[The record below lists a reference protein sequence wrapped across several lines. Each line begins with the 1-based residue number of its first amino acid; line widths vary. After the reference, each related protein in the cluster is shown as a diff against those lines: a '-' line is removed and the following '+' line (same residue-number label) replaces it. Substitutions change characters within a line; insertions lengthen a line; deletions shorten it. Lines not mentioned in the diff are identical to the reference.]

1 MNNNRW
7 FRQRLLKKREIVST
21 FSSFLFKIYFLFWK
35 KNWKMGLG
43 IMSQSSPTTQGLID
57 QRPPYDAQK
66 YPSAFAL
73 KLWFPASG
81 SVRHNGPGRKSIALL
96 WWLTLA
102 RGCPESI
109 TCSSLQ
115 GRKGASLLPS
125 LRLDLLCI
133 LEVLLTFPN
142 SCPIFFFFSQCSPEK
157 KCSMFHP
164 ILASASRRTQ
174 TNTEMSSVCKLCYT
188 WKWGRY

>member
-57 QRPPYDAQK
+57 QRPQYDAQK

-115 GRKGASLLPS
+115 GRKGASFLHSDLTCFAFWKFSWPS
-125 LRLDLLCI
+125 PTL
-133 LEVLLTFPN
+133 VP
-142 SCPIFFFFSQCSPEK
+142 FFFPHSVPLKK